1 MTSAIRAA
9 LILCAL
15 LSITAPRSDAATQA
29 PARGL
34 HGMVASQSALA
45 SQVGVDVMAKGGNAV
60 DAAVAVA
67 FVLAVTFPEAGNI
80 GGGGF
85 MLLRLADGRAIA
97 IDYRETAPAAA
108 SRTMFINPDGTAVK
122 DDGGPRY
129 GYRAAA
135 VPGTVAGLE
144 LAWRKYGSGKLRWR
158 ELLEPARRI
167 AAKGFVVDVG
177 LAQRLR
183 EEQKVLARYTESR
196 RIFLR
201 GDAPYSEGEI
211 FRQPELAATLAR
223 LARGGAD
230 EFYRGETARRLVADI
245 QANRGLITREDL
257 AGYRPKE
264 REPLLG
270 SYRGYTVMTMPPP
283 SSGGAVVLS
292 ILNMLEGYDLA
303 AMGWNSAQGLHL
315 TIESM
320 RRAFADRAEF
330 MGDTDF
336 VFVPVAGLIDKRY
349 AAGRRATID
358 PERAS
363 RSVDVRAGAASGP
376 EPNDTT
382 HFSIVDA
389 QGNVVSNTYTLNDAF
404 GSHVTVA
411 GTGMLL
417 NDEMDD
423 FSAVPGQAN
432 QFGLVQGANNEIGP
446 HRRPLSSMAP
456 TIVLNKD
463 GRLWFAI
470 GARGGPRIISTVV
483 QSIVNVIDHGMD
495 IQAAI
500 DAPRVHQ
507 QWLPD
512 EVQWE
517 QWGLTIDTRRL
528 LEAKGHNFASKAG
541 VVTRATAVMVDADAG
556 IRLGA
561 VDGRGAGA
569 AIGY

>member
-1 MTSAIRAA
+1 MIRAIRAA
-9 LILCAL
+9 LILGAL
-15 LSITAPRSDAATQA
+15 LAITAPRADAATQA

-108 SRTMFINPDGTAVK
+108 SRTMFINPDGTAIQ

-183 EEQKVLARYTESR
+183 EEQNVLARYAESR

-201 GDAPYSEGEI
+201 GDAPYREGEI

-245 QANRGLITREDL
+245 QANRGLITHEDL
-257 AGYRPKE
+257 ANYRPKE

-320 RRAFADRAEF
+320 RRAFADRAEL

-349 AAGRRATID
+349 AAARRATID

-363 RSVDVRAGAASGP
+363 RSVDVRAGAPGGP

-432 QFGLVQGANNEIGP
+432 QFGLVQGTNNEIGP

-517 QWGLTIDTRRL
+517 QWGLSIDTRRL
-528 LEAKGHNFASKAG
+528 LEAKGHIFASKAG
-541 VVTRATAVMVDADAG
+541 VVTRANAVMIDAETG

-569 AIGY
+569 AVGY